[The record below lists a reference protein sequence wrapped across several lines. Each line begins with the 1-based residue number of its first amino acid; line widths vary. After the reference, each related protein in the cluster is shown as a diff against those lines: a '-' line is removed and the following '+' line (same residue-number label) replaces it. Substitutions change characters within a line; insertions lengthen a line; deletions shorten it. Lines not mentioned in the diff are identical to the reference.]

1 VYGKN
6 IRLLKRTA
14 QTTKE
19 VKKEEEEQVNPRSRN
34 GQAKKRR
41 KERFKESAQQMG
53 RRLSPPC
60 LFFTTLALLIGL
72 IFISAGRSSYSADP
86 KVEQKKTESQKTEA
100 VPNNVEAPPKFNVAD
115 FVYSSEG
122 RRDPFQSLPLAR
134 LRDTKMKKTT
144 KRGYELEELKIVGL
158 LKTDKSK
165 YVMMEDVQGK
175 GITFQKGDY
184 LNSNLWVVDVLDGN
198 VVFGYKLKEEI
209 KKFTVDVPRK

>member
-1 VYGKN
+1 LYS
-6 IRLLKRTA
+6 
-14 QTTKE
+14 QPE
-19 VKKEEEEQVNPRSRN
+19 SSQVV
-34 GQAKKRR
+34 A
-41 KERFKESAQQMG
+41 G
-53 RRLSPPC
+53 RRAEELRPTIQKGLAMARPTHPSYK
-60 LFFTTLALLIGL
+60 FFIVFMLLAS
-72 IFISAGRSSYSADP
+72 FISAACQLGYAADP
-86 KVEQKKTESQKTEA
+86 KAASTKTEPQKPDVA
-100 VPNNVEAPPKFNVAD
+100 QNKPQAPPKFNVAD

-134 LRDTKMKKTT
+134 LRETKTKKAT

-158 LKTDKSK
+158 LKTDRSK

-184 LNSNLWVVDVLDGN
+184 LNSNLWIVDVLDGN

>member
-1 VYGKN
+1 MHGKD

-14 QTTKE
+14 QATKK
-19 VKKEEEEQVNPRSRN
+19 VRKEEEEQVNPRSRN
-34 GQAKKRR
+34 GQIKRG
-41 KERFKESAQQMG
+41 G
-53 RRLSPPC
+53 RAGIA
-60 LFFTTLALLIGL
+60 TMVLLIGL
-72 IFISAGRSSYSADP
+72 IFTAACQFAYSADP
-86 KVEQKKTESQKTEA
+86 KVEQKKTESQKAEA
-100 VPNNVEAPPKFNVAD
+100 VPVDALPKFNVAD

>member
-1 VYGKN
+1 LYSQSENRGVVARRMEESMPS
-6 IRLLKRTA
+6 IRQR
-14 QTTKE
+14 
-19 VKKEEEEQVNPRSRN
+19 QVVARPMNLSC
-34 GQAKKRR
+34 
-41 KERFKESAQQMG
+41 RFFIAF
-53 RRLSPPC
+53 L
-60 LFFTTLALLIGL
+60 LLIG
-72 IFISAGRSSYSADP
+72 FSATAYQLGYAADP
-86 KVEQKKTESQKTEA
+86 KTAPNKVEPQKPEVAPNKPES
-100 VPNNVEAPPKFNVAD
+100 PPKFNVSD

-134 LRDTKMKKTT
+134 LRESKTKKAT

-184 LNSNLWVVDVLDGN
+184 LNSNLWVVDVLDSN

>member
-1 VYGKN
+1 M
-6 IRLLKRTA
+6 R
-14 QTTKE
+14 
-19 VKKEEEEQVNPRSRN
+19 KEEEKQVNPRSRN
-34 GQAKKRR
+34 GQAGRGG
-41 KERFKESAQQMG
+41 KEGCKEST
-53 RRLSPPC
+53 RLIVRYLNPPH
-60 LFFTTLALLIGL
+60 FFFIILALLIGL
-72 IFISAGRSSYSADP
+72 VLTAPRQFAYSADP
-86 KVEQKKTESQKTEA
+86 KVEQKKTESQKAET
-100 VPNNVEAPPKFNVAD
+100 VPNKAELPPKFNVAD

-134 LRDTKMKKTT
+134 LRDSKMKKTT

-158 LKTDKSK
+158 LKTDKSR

-184 LNSNLWVVDVLDGN
+184 LNSNLWVADVLDGN

>member
-1 VYGKN
+1 VRKGKRKLYLQSEN
-6 IRLLKRTA
+6 RRVIPGR
-14 QTTKE
+14 
-19 VKKEEEEQVNPRSRN
+19 KEEPTTTIRQRQ
-34 GQAKKRR
+34 G
-41 KERFKESAQQMG
+41 MG
-53 RRLSPPC
+53 RLTDLPRK
-60 LFFTTLALLIGL
+60 LFIVFVLLLGLIG
-72 IFISAGRSSYSADP
+72 IACQFGHAADS
-86 KVEQKKTESQKTEA
+86 KA
-100 VPNNVEAPPKFNVAD
+100 VPKKIEPQKPEVAPSKPEAPPKFNVAD

-134 LRDTKMKKTT
+134 LRDNKPKKAT

-158 LKTDKSK
+158 LKTDKSR

-198 VVFGYKLKEEI
+198 VVFGYKLKEET

>member
-1 VYGKN
+1 LYSQSENRRVVAG
-6 IRLLKRTA
+6 R
-14 QTTKE
+14 
-19 VKKEEEEQVNPRSRN
+19 KEESMSTIRQ
-34 GQAKKRR
+34 GQL
-41 KERFKESAQQMG
+41 MV
-53 RRLSPPC
+53 RLTRLPYK
-60 LFFTTLALLIGL
+60 FFIVFLLLIGL
-72 IFISAGRSSYSADP
+72 ISTACQLGYAADP
-86 KVEQKKTESQKTEA
+86 KAPPKKTEPQKPEV
-100 VPNNVEAPPKFNVAD
+100 VPNKPEAPPKFNVAD

-134 LRDTKMKKTT
+134 LRDNKTKKAT

-158 LKTDKSK
+158 LKTDRSR

-198 VVFGYKLKEEI
+198 VVFGYKLKEET

>member
-1 VYGKN
+1 M
-6 IRLLKRTA
+6 R
-14 QTTKE
+14 
-19 VKKEEEEQVNPRSRN
+19 KKEEEQVNPRSRN
-34 GQAKKRR
+34 GQEKREG
-41 KERFKESAQQMG
+41 KEGFKQNAQQIV
-53 RRLSPPC
+53 RRLNQPH
-60 LFFTTLALLIGL
+60 LFFITLALLIGL
-72 IFISAGRSSYSADP
+72 IFTAACQFAYSADP
-86 KVEQKKTESQKTEA
+86 KVEQKKAEPQRTEA
-100 VPNNVEAPPKFNVAD
+100 VPNKVEAPPKFNVAD